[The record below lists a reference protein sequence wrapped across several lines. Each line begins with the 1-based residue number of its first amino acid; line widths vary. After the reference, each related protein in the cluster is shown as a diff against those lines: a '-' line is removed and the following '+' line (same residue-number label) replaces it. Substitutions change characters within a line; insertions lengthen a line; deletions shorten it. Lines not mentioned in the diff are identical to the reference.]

1 MILITNMLVLCS
13 HFLSCCFFLTAMEEG
28 RLIVVDLNLDVLT
41 YAPKELPLMH
51 AVSNLVIPA
60 LVDQLYSLKKIIL
73 PHLLMEHPQVG
84 YRFFLYQSISIFPEL
99 YILLCSYSCVHITSI
114 HLECYIQ

>member
-1 MILITNMLVLCS
+1 
-13 HFLSCCFFLTAMEEG
+13 MEEA

-41 YAPKELPLMH
+41 YAPKELQLMH

-60 LVDQLYSLKKIIL
+60 LVDQLYSLTKIIL

-84 YRFFLYQSISIFPEL
+84 YRFFYIPISIPHVETTCF
-99 YILLCSYSCVHITSI
+99 
-114 HLECYIQ
+114 

>member
-1 MILITNMLVLCS
+1 
-13 HFLSCCFFLTAMEEG
+13 MEEA

-41 YAPKELPLMH
+41 YALKDLPLMH

-73 PHLLMEHPQVG
+73 PYLLMVHPQVG
-84 YRFFLYQSISIFPEL
+84 LQFLPL
-99 YILLCSYSCVHITSI
+99 VL
-114 HLECYIQ
+114 

>member
-1 MILITNMLVLCS
+1 
-13 HFLSCCFFLTAMEEG
+13 MEEA

-73 PHLLMEHPQVG
+73 PHLLMEHPKVRLSFKKK
-84 YRFFLYQSISIFPEL
+84 YLLSNTI
-99 YILLCSYSCVHITSI
+99 YIPAKIPHNEMRCF
-114 HLECYIQ
+114 